1 MTKTFSKRSGEA
13 SIKFDPDIRIHVK
26 TKAASMC
33 CLLTSKK
40 LTFDVCELSS
50 LTTKRSVKERG
61 KLMIVEFRCYHHFRM
76 RNGEYLEMSS
86 GFWR

>member
-1 MTKTFSKRSGEA
+1 MDISVGSGEM
-13 SIKFDPDIRIHVK
+13 SITFDPDMRIQ
-26 TKAASMC
+26 TKAVSMC
-33 CLLTSKK
+33 CLLTSWK
-40 LTFDVCELSS
+40 LTYDECELDS
-50 LTTKRSVKERG
+50 LTTKRSMKERG

>member
-1 MTKTFSKRSGEA
+1 MPVGSGET
-13 SIKFDPDIRIHVK
+13 SITFDPDMRIQ
-26 TKAASMC
+26 TKAVSMC
-33 CLLTSKK
+33 CLLTSWK
-40 LTFDVCELSS
+40 LTYDVCELGS